1 MLHYVTY
8 HAPSLT
14 LLYCDCQRKNEC
26 INLLRCYRNG
36 KRVPFSA
43 YFGIWTQN
51 VNQDALTEE
60 LKKNGLQGN
69 DVVSLKMESDE
80 IIISWGAQFSSFPN
94 LESVVL
100 IAQNIIRLNCDNF
113 KGSTVRMVSLSAN
126 ELWFNDGA
134 FCEANSL
141 EYVTCNGTIL
151 DGNNFHGGL
160 GEMLFK
166 DCHNLKAVRGT
177 YKGTNVMPYVFTN
190 CPSLEEPLNLYVK
203 SLGNCTFMDC
213 TNLKHI
219 HLHNGLIELG
229 HSTFKN
235 CISLEDIYIPDTV
248 ISLGLESFAGCSKL
262 KSIHLPKNLSGI
274 PSGTF
279 ADCSELKK
287 VFLSDEIT
295 HIGAEAFK
303 GCSLLH
309 RPWFPEKLES
319 IGKRAFQGCVSLEKI
334 FLPENISEIEEDAF
348 SDCGN
353 LIIHG
358 KPGSVAEDYAKNHNF
373 SFVADE

>member
-1 MLHYVTY
+1 MAVVTI
-8 HAPSLT
+8 
-14 LLYCDCQRKNEC
+14 
-26 INLLRCYRNG
+26 INTNYKSVC
-36 KRVPFSA
+36 FST
-43 YFGIWTQN
+43 YFGTWTQN
-51 VNQDALTEE
+51 INQDALTKE
-60 LKKNGLQGN
+60 LHKNGLLEN
-69 DVVSLKMESDE
+69 DIVSLKIESDE
-80 IIISWGAQFSSFPN
+80 IIIEWGTQFSLFPN

-100 IAQNIIRLNCDNF
+100 IAQNTIRLNCYNF
-113 KGSTVRMVSLSAN
+113 KDSVIRKVSLSAN

-134 FCEANSL
+134 FCDAKSL

-151 DGNNFHGGL
+151 DGQHGGL
-160 GEMLFK
+160 TELLFK
-166 DCHNLKAVRGT
+166 DCLNLKAVSGTYRGT
-177 YKGTNVMPYVFTN
+177 KVMPCVFSN
-190 CPSLEEPLNLYVK
+190 CQSLEEPLDLYVK
-203 SLGNCTFMDC
+203 NLGSCTFMDC

-229 HSTFKN
+229 YSTFKN
-235 CISLEDIYIPDTV
+235 CISLEDIYVPDTV
-248 ISLGLESFAGCSKL
+248 TNLGTESFAGCSKL
-262 KSIHLPKNLSGI
+262 KSIHLPNNLSSI

-295 HIGAEAFK
+295 QIGPEAFK
-303 GCSLLH
+303 GCSSLH
-309 RPWFPEKLES
+309 RPWFPEKLEL

-358 KPGSVAEDYAKNHNF
+358 KPGTVAEDYAKTHNL
-373 SFVADE
+373 SFVVDG

>member
-1 MLHYVTY
+1 M
-8 HAPSLT
+8 
-14 LLYCDCQRKNEC
+14 Q
-26 INLLRCYRNG
+26 
-36 KRVPFSA
+36 
-43 YFGIWTQN
+43 
-51 VNQDALTEE
+51 
-60 LKKNGLQGN
+60 KNGLSGN
-69 DVVSLKMESDE
+69 DVVSLKIESDE
-80 IIISWGAQFSSFPN
+80 ITISWGAQFSSFPN

-100 IAQNIIRLNCDNF
+100 IAKNVIRLNCYNF
-113 KGSTVRMVSLSAN
+113 QNSAVRMVSLSAN

-134 FCEANSL
+134 FCEANLL
-141 EYVTCNGTIL
+141 EYVTCNGTVL
-151 DGNNFHGGL
+151 DGNHGGL
-160 GEMLFK
+160 TEGLFE
-166 DCHNLKAVRGT
+166 DCLNLKAVYGT
-177 YKGTNVMPYVFTN
+177 YTGTKVMPCVFTN
-190 CPSLEEPLNLYVK
+190 CTSLEEPLNLYVK
-203 SLGNCTFMDC
+203 SLGYCTFMDC

-229 HSTFKN
+229 YSTFKN
-235 CISLEDIYIPDTV
+235 CTSLEDIYIPDTV
-248 ISLGLESFAGCSKL
+248 ISLGTESFAGCSKL

-295 HIGAEAFK
+295 QIGAEAFK

-334 FLPENISEIEEDAF
+334 FLPENVSESVVDAF

-353 LIIHG
+353 PIIHR
-358 KPGSVAEDYAKNHNF
+358 KPGSVAEDYAKKHNF
-373 SFVADE
+373 SFVTAE